1 MAPVEFEKEIKER
14 LEERR
19 IRPSEEAWEK
29 ISRRLAGSTPTKKGR
44 YYSYAI
50 AASLVG
56 ILLLVIWINQSQE
69 EIVPDQ
75 QPVVNSSQEPI
86 PLDDKGDETETPPII
101 LNTEN
106 SVTGDSNEEEGIAF
120 DVEETPLPKTT
131 GSGDQFVLN
140 DSEDQIE
147 QKVEQIVAQLNQL
160 EERQHEVS
168 DEEVDSLLRH
178 AQRELLADQVF
189 RKQNGVDAASLLAGV
204 EDELDQTFR
213 DQVFERLK
221 TGFTKVRMAVAQRNK

>member
-29 ISRRLAGSTPTKKGR
+29 ISRRLAASTPTKKGR

-86 PLDDKGDETETPPII
+86 PLDDKGDDTETPPII

-120 DVEETPLPKTT
+120 DVEETPLPNTT
-131 GSGDQFVLN
+131 DSGDQFVLN